1 MNIGYVETIVGAVIV
16 IAYVFVTLY
25 VAWNADPFTY
35 LTITIITVS
44 IIMFINNLFRLLR
57 AREVTQ

>member
-16 IAYVFVTLY
+16 ITYVFVTLY

-57 AREVTQ
+57 AREVTR

>member
-1 MNIGYVETIVGAVIV
+1 VNIGYVETIVGAVIV
-16 IAYVFVTLY
+16 ITYVFVTLY

-57 AREVTQ
+57 AREVTR